1 MADCLALAGGAVGRV
16 SSEALIF
23 LAGGS
28 AGAEL
33 RGGKSCFSGFSTF
46 ENRDGFGVRVPVA
59 VGEGAVPWFER
70 RPLDGL
76 LAWNFLSPL
85 PDATFW
91 GCVFTRR
98 AAAGGF
104 WSAFVDALGTLARWT
119 RFRFESDAGLDV
131 GDPADTIDANL
142 ATIGLRWLYSITVAT
157 AIPSSRISRISVL
170 RRRLLRCNLRIC
182 LDALDPGSERC
193 V

>member
-1 MADCLALAGGAVGRV
+1 MALAAGAVGRV
-16 SSEALIF
+16 SFEAVIF
-23 LAGGS
+23 WAAGS
-28 AGAEL
+28 AGAEPGDG
-33 RGGKSCFSGFSTF
+33 RSCFGGFFTC
-46 ENRDGFGVRVPVA
+46 EIREGFGLRVVVA
-59 VGEGAVPWFER
+59 VGEGEVTRLER
-70 RPLDGL
+70 CPLDRL

-85 PDATFW
+85 PEATFW

-131 GDPADTIDANL
+131 GDPADTIDTNL
-142 ATIGLRWLYSITVAT
+142 ATIGLRWLYNITVAT
-157 AIPSSRISRISVL
+157 AIPNSRISRISVL